1 MNIIA
6 SFKLNKQLER
16 ALAELERLGIESSSI
31 LALPLETKFDR
42 EYHYDQE
49 NMIFESAP
57 IIGMI
62 LMLLGTIYGYVLDWG
77 PIFWA
82 IIGLVSGMCLGFLI
96 DSLRIKR
103 KKNQRRNQNKGD
115 TEVFLMIHCN
125 DNFQALFVKEKL
137 WEHDP
142 VGITI
147 YDGRRKSPEI

>member
-1 MNIIA
+1 MNVIA

-16 ALAELERLGIESSSI
+16 ALAELEQLGIGSSSI

-42 EYHYDQE
+42 KYHYDKQ

-62 LMLLGTIYGYVLDWG
+62 LMLLGTIYGFVLDWG

-82 IIGLVSGMCLGFLI
+82 IIGLVSGMGLGFLI

-103 KKNQRRNQNKGD
+103 KDYRNNQIKAD

-125 DNFQALFVKEKL
+125 DNYQALFVKEKL

-142 VGITI
+142 VGVTI
-147 YDGRRKSPEI
+147 YDGSRKSSEI